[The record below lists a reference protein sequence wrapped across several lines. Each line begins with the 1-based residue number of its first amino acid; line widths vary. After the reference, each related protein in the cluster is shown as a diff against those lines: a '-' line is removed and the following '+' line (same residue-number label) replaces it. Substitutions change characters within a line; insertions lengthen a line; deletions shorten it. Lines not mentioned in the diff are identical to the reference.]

1 MSNRKSQKERETER
15 DRICRSIRHYYNDLT
30 RDRGYKAAA
39 LALGFPCAGT
49 LINRLNKPADF
60 RLGEL
65 QAIASTMN
73 ISLDELLNGRVAAYE

>member
-15 DRICRSIRHYYNDLT
+15 DRICRRIRHYYNDLT

-49 LINRLNKPADF
+49 LNNRLNKPGEF
-60 RLGEL
+60 RLDEL

-73 ISLDELLNGRVAAYE
+73 ISLSELLNGRVAAYE